1 MITII
6 ACPFCGGESFEV
18 GGWQS
23 ICKDCFRRW
32 ETEYTEKLKNEYTG
46 GLLNGKK
53 SKQQE
58 TET

>member
-1 MITII
+1 MAITITK
-6 ACPFCGGESFEV
+6 CPFCNNRAYSLE
-18 GGWQS
+18 WLS
-23 ICKDCFRRW
+23 ICSVCERRW
-32 ETEYTEKLKNEYTG
+32 ETAYTEKLRNEYTG